1 MKTTD
6 RADFPSGDLDD
17 FEIKRLMFTLPFKV
31 NRVLRSYLSGPCLE
45 LGVKEYQVPTLNII
59 YYYDG
64 ISQKGIKS
72 LLPFDKSRISV
83 VVNELISAG
92 MVKNSGEGRTS
103 SLHLTGKGMDVAVRL
118 SASVDKLF
126 ERVCAP
132 LSDEEKAIAEDIHI
146 RISRGL
152 DELIG
157 NFCDESDSE

>member
-6 RADFPSGDLDD
+6 RVDSPSEALDD
-17 FEIKRLMFTLPFKV
+17 FEIKRMMFTLPFKV

-45 LGVKEYQVPTLNII
+45 LGVKEYQVPILNTI

-92 MVKNSGEGRTS
+92 MVKNSRDGRTS
-103 SLHLTGKGMDVAVRL
+103 SLHLTEKGMDVVVGL
-118 SASVDKLF
+118 SASVDELF
-126 ERVCAP
+126 KRIYAP
-132 LSDEEKAIAEDIHI
+132 LSDEEKAIADDIHI
-146 RISRGL
+146 RVSRGL
-152 DELIG
+152 DKLIE

>member
-118 SASVDKLF
+118 SASVDILF